1 MTKTTTARK
10 VGFSILG
17 GSAILAPVASQAAI
31 DLTSAASGI
40 TTDLGAA
47 QALALPI
54 FAIMFGIVL
63 VLAFFK
69 KATH

>member
-1 MTKTTTARK
+1 MTKSTTARK

-47 QALALPI
+47 QSLALPI